1 MYKFQKPLYCINDAK
16 KRFFTKKAKEKYMF
30 AVMGSIKELP
40 EDIIKNITKEAFDLK
55 GITFCKCN
63 EINTCYLCRVACC
76 EDAVGV
82 YCMCMQRTKCIKHGD
97 MCYGSH
103 D

>member
-1 MYKFQKPLYCINDAK
+1 MYYDKKPRYCINDEG
-16 KRFFTKKAKEKYMF
+16 RRYYTKGGKEKYMM
-30 AVMGSIKELP
+30 ATVGSMRGLNEDVMK
-40 EDIIKNITKEAFDLK
+40 KITKEAFDLK

-63 EINTCYLCRVACC
+63 ENNTCNLCRVACC

-82 YCMCMQRTKCIKHGD
+82 YCMCIQRTKCVKHGD
-97 MCYGSH
+97 LCNGSH